1 MCVWFGAEGVVGFV
15 LYDPIIFTDFIL
27 QRRSREG
34 VEGDDM
40 ADIDSITSSFVAVFL
55 IQGRNR
61 EGEGDGMMWLTLVNN
76 LIVCSCFPHTRKE
89 PGGGG

>member
-1 MCVWFGAEGVVGFV
+1 MHGRNNNVCVCGLGRRVVVGFV

-61 EGEGDGMMWLTLVNN
+61 EG
-76 LIVCSCFPHTRKE
+76 
-89 PGGGG
+89 GG